1 MCTCDLFM
9 STCNIIMSTC
19 DLVMSTCNIIM
30 FTCDLF
36 MSTCNIITMISYVH
50 VSIIMVHVD
59 INKSP
64 VNIIMLHVDIIY
76 LALRGQK
83 YAIISLPCRSCL
95 FCLSWFYRM
104 GFFTLCLFQRRCIMS
119 HQNLTDRYL
128 LGRFYSVS
136 AAVPNIIQSL
146 GPDIGLYI
154 LYHCHETFYA
164 INHWKLVGIHWWSF
178 YCCMCL
184 CINWFAT
191 VIYNSFVACL
201 IDCDYDN
208 KLSFNLKLVLS
219 R

>member
-1 MCTCDLFM
+1 ML
-9 STCNIIMSTC
+9 
-19 DLVMSTCNIIM
+19 
-30 FTCDLF
+30 
-36 MSTCNIITMISYVH
+36 H
-50 VSIIMVHVD
+50 VDMNKSHVEINKSHVNIIMVHVD

-104 GFFTLCLFQRRCIMS
+104 GFFTWCLFQQRCIMS
-119 HQNLTDRYL
+119 HQNLTFRYL

-136 AAVPNIIQSL
+136 AAVSAIIQSL

-154 LYHCHETFYA
+154 LSRCSVRNGLRDKPTPRYD
-164 INHWKLVGIHWWSF
+164 
-178 YCCMCL
+178 
-184 CINWFAT
+184 FAR
-191 VIYNSFVACL
+191 
-201 IDCDYDN
+201 DN
-208 KLSFNLKLVLS
+208 LTP